1 MEHEKNELDTL
12 HVPLF
17 LSSYQIERLHGS
29 VWMFHKILA
38 MDTRCN
44 YISWLKLTSVC
55 ERQNFIPK
63 TYLTL

>member
-38 MDTRCN
+38 CLFYSRSTMDTRSHLMAETH
-44 YISWLKLTSVC
+44 ISL
-55 ERQNFIPK
+55 
-63 TYLTL
+63 